1 VRDAMMTPINPGF
14 RPPPRGEDLPHSDGE
29 PMETQR
35 HVEQM
40 LLLIR
45 TLKDAWRDRSDVYV
59 GGNMFIYFS
68 ELQAKRN
75 DFRGPDVFVV
85 MDTVRRERKSWVV
98 WEEDGK
104 APDVVIEL
112 ISPSTEHVDRGEKM
126 RIYAAQLK
134 VAEYYLFDPFTGVL
148 EGYELDLPSRS
159 YRRRAPDAQ
168 GRLAS
173 RATGLALGVAPTRI
187 DEIEAPLLRWFDERG
202 NVLTTAEEREELA
215 TARAESE
222 AARAE
227 SEAARAEKEAARA
240 DDAQRRIEEL
250 ERRLGTRA

>member
-1 VRDAMMTPINPGF
+1 
-14 RPPPRGEDLPHSDGE
+14 
-29 PMETQR
+29 METQR

-45 TLKDAWRDRSDVYV
+45 SLKDAWRGRTDVFV
-59 GGNMFIYFS
+59 GGNMFVYFS

-85 MDTVRRERKSWVV
+85 MDTERRERKSWVV
-98 WEEDGK
+98 WEEGGK

-126 RIYAAQLK
+126 RIYATLLR
-134 VAEYYLFDPFTGVL
+134 VGEYYLFDPFSGVL

-159 YRRRAPDAQ
+159 YRRRAPDDH
-168 GRLAS
+168 GRFAS
-173 RATGLALGVAPTRI
+173 RATGLALGVVPTQL
-187 DEIEAPLLRWFDERG
+187 DEIDAPLLRWLDQRG
-202 NVLTTAEEREELA
+202 NVLTTAEERAALA

-222 AARAE
+222 TARAE
-227 SEAARAEKEAARA
+227 SETARAEKEAARAEKEAARA
-240 DDAQRRIEEL
+240 DEAQRRIDEM
-250 ERRLGTRA
+250 ERRLGGRT